1 MKIIII
7 LSLSFISIYTA
18 HAQQWELF
26 GYDNYIT
33 GITTEGQSA
42 WVATSGG
49 LVKIDLESGEVI
61 KFNKANSSIG
71 VNALYSVTT
80 GKKGIKYFGTH
91 DYLGSYDGNLFKKL
105 DLGITGTI
113 MELYT
118 DNSGVLWIGGNGVG
132 LYKFDG
138 ENLTHF
144 TPDNSGL
151 PDYYVTSVVDDRK
164 GNKWIGTYGGGV
176 ARYNDTTWT
185 IYLPGQN
192 IYDLALDSS
201 GSIIISASS
210 GLFKYNGFNWNQL
223 FTNNFKANSVACDA
237 EGNIWAGFFDN
248 GGVAKYDSLGYT
260 FYNSSNSNVKANTVR
275 SLGLDHKGNILLGTS
290 DGLMKKEGDDFI
302 LLPISNS
309 PWLRWLHSLAFDDS
323 ANILWIGGQYQLT
336 KYDGNDWKVYTSEN
350 SFLPE
355 GFVYIYDIL
364 IDSRK
369 KVWIGM
375 GNKGLIV
382 IDGAVWKLIDTS
394 NSGLPD
400 NNVFSISEDYCGN
413 IWIGTYG
420 GIAVYNPETSFW
432 RIINQTNSPLPSDK
446 INSIKHEGIIKWIA
460 TGNGLVRYDRENW
473 EIYGTH
479 NSTLKSNHISCIA
492 LIEDRNIWA
501 GTSYEGGVTHFK
513 GDTSY
518 TFDYTN
524 SPLTGHYINEL
535 HYEKRVLW
543 IGSESGL
550 YRLENNEW
558 KTFDRDN
565 SALSHNQVNS
575 VISDNKGNKWIATWS
590 GGLGP
595 ELVRYNE
602 SAPLT
607 NSDEIVTARDFQ
619 LYQNYP
625 NPFNPFTTIKFTLP
639 QSENVKLSIYD
650 ILGNRI
656 TDLLDEVRAAGE
668 YKIYYDATRLSSGV
682 YIYRL
687 STGNNFS
694 AKKFIVVK

>member
-1 MKIIII
+1 MKTFLI
-7 LSLSFISIYTA
+7 LILFFISIHTVP
-18 HAQQWELF
+18 AQQWELF

-33 GITTEGQSA
+33 GIAAEGTSS

-49 LVKIDLESGEVI
+49 LAKIDLESGEVI

-80 GKKGIKYFGTH
+80 DNRGIKYYGTH
-91 DYLGSYDGNLFKKL
+91 NYLGTYDGSLFKKL

-113 MELYT
+113 MELYS

-132 LYKFDG
+132 LYKYDG

-144 TPDNSGL
+144 TTDNSGL
-151 PDYYVTSVVDDRK
+151 PDNYVTSVVVDRE
-164 GNKWIGTYGGGV
+164 GNKWIGTYGEGV

-185 IYLPGQN
+185 TYLPRRY
-192 IYDLALDSS
+192 IYDIALDSS
-201 GSIIISASS
+201 GSVIISASS
-210 GLFKYNGFNWNQL
+210 GLFQYTGTNWNKL
-223 FTNNFKANSVACDA
+223 YTNNLKANSVACDA
-237 EGNIWAGFFDN
+237 EGNIWAGFFDY

-275 SLGLDHKGNILLGTS
+275 SLGLDHNGNILLGTS
-290 DGLMKKEGDDFI
+290 DGLMKKHGDDFI
-302 LLPISNS
+302 LLPISNTPS
-309 PWLRWLHSLAFDDS
+309 LRWLHSLAFDDS

-336 KYDGNDWKVYTSEN
+336 KYDGNEWTVYTPEN
-350 SFLPE
+350 SLLPE
-355 GFVYIYDIL
+355 GFIYIHDIL
-364 IDSRK
+364 IDSGKR
-369 KVWIGM
+369 VWIGM
-375 GNKGLIV
+375 GGKGLIV
-382 IDGAVWKLIDTS
+382 IDGEVWKLFNTS

-400 NNVFSISEDYCGN
+400 DNVYTISEDNYGN
-413 IWIGTYG
+413 IWIGTYR
-420 GIAVYNPETSFW
+420 GIAVYNPETSSW
-432 RIINQTNSPLPSDK
+432 RIIDLTNSPLPSDK
-446 INSIKHEGIIKWIA
+446 IHSIKHEGIIKWIA
-460 TGNGLVRYDRENW
+460 TRNGLVRYDRENW

-479 NSTLKSNHISCIA
+479 NSALKSNYISCIA

-501 GTSYEGGVTHFK
+501 GTYEGGVTHFK

-524 SPLTGHYINEL
+524 SPLTGYYIDEL

-550 YRLENNEW
+550 TRLENNEW
-558 KTFDRDN
+558 KNFNRDN
-565 SALSHNQVNS
+565 SALSHNEVNS

-602 SAPLT
+602 SAPLL
-607 NSDEIVTARDFQ
+607 NSDKTVTARDFQ

-625 NPFNPFTTIKFTLP
+625 NPFNPLTAIKFTLP
-639 QSENVKLSIYD
+639 QNENVKLSIYD

-656 TDLLDEVRAAGE
+656 TDLLDEFRTAGE
-668 YKIYYDATRLSSGV
+668 HKIYYNASGLSSGV

-687 STGNNFS
+687 SAGNNFS